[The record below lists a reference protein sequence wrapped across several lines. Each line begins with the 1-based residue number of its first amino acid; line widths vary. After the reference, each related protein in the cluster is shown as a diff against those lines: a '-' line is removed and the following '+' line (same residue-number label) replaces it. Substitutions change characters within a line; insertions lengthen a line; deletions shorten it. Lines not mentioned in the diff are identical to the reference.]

1 MLYSRYRIASGLS
14 FYFRC
19 LISIFT
25 LEFLHK
31 RRVPEVET
39 ELRELT
45 GEDGLIAIP
54 QARVGLY
61 LYLKEV
67 IQPGDEVLTSSY
79 TLIDMVNM
87 IICAGAKPVF
97 VDTGAKHYHI
107 CPEDLAQKITPAT
120 KVLVLPHLYGTSA
133 DIDQIVSICKSKNI
147 LLFEDCAQAV
157 GASKDG
163 KMLGT
168 HGDAGVYS
176 FGALKNVNAIFGGA
190 LLVKDQKVL
199 SKIEQ
204 TISTFPLMSATKIF
218 GKLLFCLFYDL
229 LTHPW
234 IYTPLSIPFMNML
247 DKNGHVDKDAIKRT
261 QIPSSYL
268 SQMTSMQA
276 SLILAGLKTWQAQ
289 AKRSRQIASGYNTAI
304 SQQDSSLCHP
314 TCPPGAF
321 NTYLQFPIWVDV
333 SNRELKK
340 WLRTQQVDINVDF
353 FRDVSSLECFAEY
366 ATDCP
371 NTKSLLEH
379 LALLPTYPRQDT
391 HYTQRVTK
399 ALEQFVKRSS

>member
-19 LISIFT
+19 LISILT

-31 RRVPEVET
+31 RRVPEAESQ
-39 ELRELT
+39 LRELA
-45 GEDGLIAIP
+45 GEDQLIAIP

-97 VDTGAKHYHI
+97 VDTAEQHYHI
-107 CPEDLAQKITPAT
+107 CVDDLEKKITPAT
-120 KVLVLPHLYGTSA
+120 KVLVLPHLYGTAA
-133 DIDQIVSICKSKNI
+133 DIDKIVAICKSRGV

-168 HGDAGVYS
+168 YGDAGVYS

-190 LLVKDQKVL
+190 LLVKDKKVL
-199 SKIEQ
+199 QKIEKE
-204 TISTFPLMSATKIF
+204 IASYPLMSLGKIF
-218 GKLLFCLFYDL
+218 RKLIFCLFYDL

-234 IYTPLSIPFMNML
+234 VYTPLSTPFMNML
-247 DKNGHVDKDAIKRT
+247 DQNGHVDKETVRRT
-261 QIPSSYL
+261 QIPASYL

-276 SLILAGLKTWQAQ
+276 SLILAGLKSWQDQ
-289 AKRSRQIASGYNTAI
+289 AKQSRKIASDYNTAI
-304 SQQDSSLCHP
+304 TRQAGPLCHP
-314 TCPPGAF
+314 VCPPGAF
-321 NTYLQFPIWVDV
+321 NTYLQFPIWVAP
-333 SNRELKK
+333 SNQNLKK
-340 WLRTQQVDINVDF
+340 WLRTHRVDINVDF

-366 ATDCP
+366 EVDCP
-371 NTKSLLEH
+371 NTKRLLGH
-379 LALLPTYPRQDT
+379 LALLPTYPRQDA
-391 HYTQRVTK
+391 HYTRRVAK
-399 ALEQFVKRSS
+399 ALEEFMLEP

>member
-19 LISIFT
+19 LISILT

-31 RRVPEVET
+31 RRVPAVER

-45 GEDGLIAIP
+45 QEKNLIAVP

-61 LYLKEV
+61 LYLKE
-67 IQPGDEVLTSSY
+67 IIEPGDEVLTSAY

-87 IICAGAKPVF
+87 IICAGGKPVF
-97 VDTGAKHYHI
+97 VDTGARHYHI
-107 CPEDLAQKITPAT
+107 CLEDLERKITPAT

-133 DIDQIVSICKSKNI
+133 DIGKIVSICKNKNI

-157 GASKDG
+157 GASNDG
-163 KMLGT
+163 RMLGT
-168 HGDAGVYS
+168 FGDAGVYS
-176 FGALKNVNAIFGGA
+176 FGALKNVNALFGGA
-190 LLVKDQKVL
+190 LVIKDKTVL
-199 SKIEQ
+199 NNIHKTVQ
-204 TISTFPLMSATKIF
+204 RFPLMSFGKIF

-234 IYTPLSIPFMNML
+234 VYTPLASTFMNML
-247 DKNGHVDKDAIKRT
+247 DKNGHVDKDAVKRT
-261 QIPSSYL
+261 KIPPSYL

-276 SLILAGLKTWQAQ
+276 TLVLAGLKTWQNQ
-289 AKRSRQIASGYNTAI
+289 AKQSRQIASHYSTAI
-304 SQQDSSLCHP
+304 SLQGETLHHP
-314 TCPPGAF
+314 AGPSGAF
-321 NTYLQFPIWVDV
+321 NTYLQFPIWVDP

-340 WLRTQQVDINVDF
+340 WLRTRQVDINVDF
-353 FRDVSSLECFAEY
+353 FRDVSSLDCFAEY

-371 NTKSLLEH
+371 NTKHLLEH
-379 LALLPTYPRQDT
+379 LALLPTYPRQDSA
-391 HYTQRVTK
+391 YTRRVSK
-399 ALEQFVKRSS
+399 ALEDFDSGSL